1 MRQRNAKFAK
11 DAREGKKPTH
21 KSRQEQLKKSSPINV
36 YALGVVV
43 FVICGGGSSLSF
55 DCGLNVARLM
65 GFGTL

>member
-1 MRQRNAKFAK
+1 MPTEFEMRQRNAKFAK

-43 FVICGGGSSLSF
+43 FVICGGVLF
-55 DCGLNVARLM
+55 ELM
-65 GFGTL
+65 RSIFLKN